1 MKQKSSTQA
10 ILTVMQD
17 AQFLKKTCKFRKA
30 TIEFNSDYI
39 DVEYRTSDTV
49 RQIPEN
55 HADEWRIFADDNELV
70 LVFTYYYN
78 PEIA

>member
-17 AQFLKKTCKFRKA
+17 AQFFKKTAKFRKA
-30 TIEFNSDYI
+30 TIEINSDDI
-39 DVEYRTSDTV
+39 DVEYRTTDTV

-55 HADEWRIFADDNELV
+55 HADKWRIYASCNELV
-70 LVFTYYYN
+70 LVFTYYYD
-78 PEIA
+78 PELK